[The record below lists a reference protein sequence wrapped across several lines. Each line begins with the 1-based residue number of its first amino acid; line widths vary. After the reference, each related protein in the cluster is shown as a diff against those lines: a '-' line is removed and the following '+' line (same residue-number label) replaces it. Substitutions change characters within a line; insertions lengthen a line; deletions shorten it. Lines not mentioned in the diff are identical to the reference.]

1 MARLPSGLRFKLVLL
16 VVIGIT
22 TAFTLIGGMRGYL
35 AEQRIGEEMRRSGQ
49 ERVATMAEAVANL
62 LIGYDYSNM
71 EALLERLVRQSDVKR
86 AEIRNA
92 KDKVM
97 ATRGE
102 PLADGHAS
110 LPFEAP
116 VYFDG
121 RVIGTVYLEL
131 SLARMEAQIAQTYR
145 EVVLEQIFFGVL
157 LGLLIYLA
165 TSWVIVKPIA
175 RINQRMQAQLATE
188 ETRAPE
194 AIHIASRDE
203 IGQLAA
209 SFNDLNRKVYEAQRR
224 LQEKVDLA
232 GTALMETNQQLQQR
246 GEELERRGRELE
258 QALSLVE
265 QLAVT
270 DSLTELRNRRY
281 FDDTMGTAFARAL
294 RFGED
299 LTLILLDV
307 DFFKHV
313 NDHYGHAAGDLVLQT
328 LSRIFKERTR
338 EIDVAAR
345 VGGDEFA
352 FLLYQTG
359 RDEGEVFAR
368 DLLNLVHEQRFV
380 FEDDEVWIGLSI
392 GLAGI
397 REVLGADN
405 PSVAALCRAADE
417 ALYEAKHRGRDQ
429 VVAYPFDSDAGEIRE
444 NRVILK
450 HCKVELGEKALGEK
464 ALGEKELGE
473 HE

>member
-1 MARLPSGLRFKLVLL
+1 MSRRPSFGLRFKLVLL
-16 VVIGIT
+16 VVVGIT
-22 TAFTLIGGMRGYL
+22 TAFTIIGGIRGYL

-49 ERVATMAEAVANL
+49 ERVATLAEAVANL

-71 EALLERLVRQSDVKR
+71 EALLERLVQQPDVKR
-86 AEIRNA
+86 AVIRNA
-92 KDKVM
+92 ADKVM
-97 ATRGE
+97 AMRGA
-102 PLADGHAS
+102 PHADDQAGLA
-110 LPFEAP
+110 FRAP
-116 VYFDG
+116 VFFDG
-121 RVIGTVYLEL
+121 QVIGTVNLEL

-145 EVVLEQIFFGVL
+145 EVVLEQVFFGVL

-165 TSWVIVKPIA
+165 TSWVIVKPIT
-175 RINQRMQAQLATE
+175 RISQHMQALLEADDGAT
-188 ETRAPE
+188 PVE

-203 IGQLAA
+203 IGHLGA
-209 SFNDLNRKVYEAQRR
+209 SFNDLYRKVYVAQRR
-224 LQEKVDLA
+224 LQEKIDLA
-232 GTALMETNQQLQQR
+232 GTALMETNRELQQR
-246 GEELERRGRELE
+246 SEELERRSEELE
-258 QALSLVE
+258 KALSLVE

-281 FDDTMGTAFARAL
+281 FDDTMNTAFARAL
-294 RFGED
+294 RFDED

-307 DFFKHV
+307 DYFKHV
-313 NDHYGHAAGDLVLQT
+313 NDHYGHAAGDEVLQT

-359 RDEGEVFAR
+359 REEGEVFAR
-368 DLLNLVHEQRFV
+368 DLLKLVHEQRFV
-380 FEDDEVWIGLSI
+380 FDGDEVWIGLSI

-397 REVLGADN
+397 HESLGAGN

-429 VVAYPFDSDAGEIRE
+429 VVSYPFSSNAIEARE
-444 NRVILK
+444 NRVVLQ
-450 HCKVELGEKALGEK
+450 HCKLGGL
-464 ALGEKELGE
+464 
-473 HE
+473 